1 MLASDDTTS
10 SMNSS
15 LFSRVSSFHAQLG
28 LSLLQFLLLLGVL
41 GVLLALLARYFGT
54 L

>member
-1 MLASDDTTS
+1 MLVSD
-10 SMNSS
+10 NSRSLGHS

-41 GVLLALLARYFGT
+41 GVLLAVLARYLST
-54 L
+54 N